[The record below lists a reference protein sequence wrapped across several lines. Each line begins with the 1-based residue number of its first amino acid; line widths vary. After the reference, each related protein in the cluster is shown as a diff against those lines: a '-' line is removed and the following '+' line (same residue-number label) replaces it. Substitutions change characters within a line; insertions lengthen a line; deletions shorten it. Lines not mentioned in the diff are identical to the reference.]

1 MEISTETR
9 KKSFRE
15 RLMDASSSQYGA
27 SILYIV
33 SCIESIFFPIPPDF
47 LMIPMVAGKP
57 SSWKRLALGVTVAS
71 IVGAFIG
78 YLIGAVFFETIGKW
92 IIDTYS
98 LHEEV
103 LKVEM
108 FYQKNA
114 FWSIIVAGFTPIPYK
129 VFTLTSGMFSVNL
142 LTFFIA
148 SVIGRGA
155 RFFLVAYIA
164 KIGGNKAFWTYL
176 KNLKRT
182 TWVAIVLV
190 TLFLVYWFLI
200 K

>member
-1 MEISTETR
+1 MEEIQEKTKR
-9 KKSFRE
+9 SFRE
-15 RLMDASSSQYGA
+15 RLIDASTSKYGA

-47 LMIPMVAGKP
+47 LMIPMVAAKP
-57 SSWKRLALGVTVAS
+57 SSWKRLAFGVTVSS

-78 YLIGAVFFETIGKW
+78 YFIGAVFFETIGRW
-92 IIDTYS
+92 VIDTYS
-98 LHEEV
+98 LQEEV
-103 LKVEM
+103 LKVEL

-114 FWSIIVAGFTPIPYK
+114 FWSIVVAGFTPIPYK
-129 VFTLTSGMFSVNL
+129 VFTITSGIFKVNL

-164 KIGGNKAFWTYL
+164 KIGGNKAFWNYL
-176 KNLKRT
+176 KTLKRT
-182 TWVAIVLV
+182 TWVAIALASI
-190 TLFLVYWFLI
+190 FAIYWFLI